1 VSENV
6 RKNGKKA
13 VDEALIVA
21 LAAGASTVAAAAH
34 AKCSDRTVRRRL
46 EDSSFREAVEKA
58 RSDMVSQTVGRLS
71 ALGVL
76 AAEGLQ
82 DLLKS
87 QTPGIRLGA
96 VRTALDHL
104 FRGAM
109 LDNLQRLVLEL
120 QEELTRLKR
129 RHEYDPQSNGKAP
142 ARHRADD

>member
-1 VSENV
+1 VF
-6 RKNGKKA
+6 
-13 VDEALIVA
+13 
-21 LAAGASTVAAAAH
+21 
-34 AKCSDRTVRRRL
+34 RRL
-46 EDSSFREAVEKA
+46 QDPAFKAKVEAA
-58 RSDMVSQTVGRLS
+58 RADLVQQTVGRLS

-87 QTPGIRLGA
+87 PSPGVKLGA

-109 LDNLQRLVLEL
+109 LDNLQRLVLEM

-129 RHEYDPQSNGKAP
+129 RHEHDPPSNGKAP